1 MLFIAH
7 QFLIHEFWCHPHSP
21 VKKLRLGGQ
30 SREQRLHWSDSRR
43 GLLSPEKGLQGK
55 LFLKCK
61 TFGKTSDVL
70 LVT

>member
-7 QFLIHEFWCHPHSP
+7 QFLIHEFCCHPHSP
-21 VKKLRLGGQ
+21 KKKLRLRGQ

-43 GLLSPEKGLQGK
+43 GLLTPGLQGK

-61 TFGKTSDVL
+61 TFAKTSDVL